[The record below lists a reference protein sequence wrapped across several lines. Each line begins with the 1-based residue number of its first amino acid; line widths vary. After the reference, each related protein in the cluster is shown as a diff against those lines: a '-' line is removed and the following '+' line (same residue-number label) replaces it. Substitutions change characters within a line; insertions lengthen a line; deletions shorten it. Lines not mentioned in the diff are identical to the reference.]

1 MSEVISTNHN
11 TTTTLS
17 TMSDPLP
24 LALYQDT
31 AFTDV
36 IIKCKDGK
44 EIKAHKAVLAIRSP
58 YFKALFSGKWAET
71 CDCILETDANS
82 VIMQHLLKCIYTGN
96 KPILCN
102 HTYTQQIHLWE
113 LSMYYQIPDLT
124 AVMKE
129 CIEGI
134 TTENVIELLQVVERF
149 PNKKG
154 MKEGC
159 FNFIGVHAKELLG
172 NPAIVQF
179 AASHPKMWKE
189 VGAHMKNPN
198 TTNLQCITEDLSL
211 DEKSIKFPKLH
222 KIKKMKKRK

>member
-1 MSEVISTNHN
+1 MQSHIYTANPFVGVKHV
-11 TTTTLS
+11 LS
-17 TMSDPLP
+17 DSRL
-24 LALYQDT
+24 
-31 AFTDV
+31 
-36 IIKCKDGK
+36 
-44 EIKAHKAVLAIRSP
+44 
-58 YFKALFSGKWAET
+58 
-71 CDCILETDANS
+71 DCIDGHLRTAKH
-82 VIMQHLLKCIYTGN
+82 VI
-96 KPILCN
+96 
-102 HTYTQQIHLWE
+102 E
-113 LSMYYQIPDLT
+113 L
-124 AVMKE
+124 KE